1 MARSAFASRASAACA
16 LLLAACGSDPARKQ
30 PAEPNEDPKPSD
42 ALNVEVSATRATYVD
57 LARPAVVEIADAK
70 SSLAWDLA
78 FIGFDVL
85 TNGGLS
91 GPGDGWAFGPLPV
104 SFFAFPDEPI
114 DVPFRIL
121 DGAGSTFLGWYAYD
135 GTTHTVYS
143 RYHVYGLRSGGKL
156 YKLQLL
162 GYYGDVE
169 GAPVSALYRLRYAE
183 VTPDGVGETVELVDV
198 NGTLDGEA
206 AGPDVPGACLTLATG
221 ETALLSP
228 NEAAESLAWDVCFR
242 REALSVNG
250 EIGGPGDVTGV
261 NLDALAAET
270 ETLAKVKTRT
280 AASELTRFDAV
291 DHEALTAPGLEYR
304 GDFVTSAFTSKWV
317 DLSVNP
323 PTPKPS
329 VAFLVTGA
337 DGTSHY
343 LVAFNGFEGA
353 DAEAPGT
360 VRLATIPALIQ

>member
-1 MARSAFASRASAACA
+1 MASSAFASRAPAACA

-30 PAEPNEDPKPSD
+30 RAEPSDDPTPSD
-42 ALNVEVSATRATYVD
+42 ALNVEVGATRATYVD
-57 LARPAVVEIADAK
+57 LGVPAVVEIADPK

-78 FIGFDVL
+78 FIGYDVL

-91 GPGDGWAFGPLPV
+91 GPGSGWAFGPLPV
-104 SFFAFPDEPI
+104 SFFAFPDEPVE
-114 DVPFRIL
+114 VPFRIL
-121 DGAGSTFLGWYAYD
+121 DGAGGTFLGWYAYD

-143 RYHVYGLRSGGKL
+143 RYHVYGLRSEDKL

-183 VTPDGVGETVELVDV
+183 VTPDGVGETVEVVDV
-198 NGTLDGEA
+198 NGTLDGET
-206 AGPDVPGACLTLATG
+206 AGPDVPGGCLTLATG

-242 REALSVNG
+242 REAISVNG
-250 EIGGPGDVTGV
+250 EIGGPGDVLGV
-261 NLDALAAET
+261 DLHALEAET
-270 ETLAKVKTRT
+270 ETLAKIKTRT

-291 DHEALTAPGLEYR
+291 DYEALTAPDLEYR
-304 GDFVTSAFTSKWV
+304 GDFVTSAFTNKWV
-317 DLSVNP
+317 DRSLDP
-323 PTPKPS
+323 PAPKPS
-329 VAFLVTGA
+329 LAFLVTGA

-343 LVAFNGFEGA
+343 LIAFNGFDGA
-353 DAEAPGT
+353 DAAAPGS
-360 VRLATIPALIQ
+360 VRLASMPALIP